1 MARPAAHARLRKPRG
16 ARDDAASSLDI
27 RAVLTAAA
35 FTPTHI
41 QRIMKR
47 YGTTLE
53 RVLRRSPYRL
63 TREVEDL
70 PFVAVDRLARHLGRP
85 KGDRSRV
92 QAGIHETLRHGMR
105 SGHTWLPLARVV
117 KRTATLLSAPASV
130 IEEQCLRGA
139 LDIGGAFLIEQ
150 RGAETVFTSLAL
162 RQIEERIAQALADRA
177 LCPLPPLIPN
187 VDTTVQQMSHT
198 HGLNADQHQAL
209 HSALTKPVTVV
220 TGGPGTGKSYF
231 CHALAAVAT
240 HAHIALLAGAP
251 TGRAAQRLTEV
262 SGLPAATL
270 HRTLAYH
277 PADGTFLHTADFPLA
292 TSLLVIDETS
302 MVDLFLFDAVLRAL
316 PLTARLVLIG
326 DVDQLP
332 SVGPGQ
338 VLADVIASGVAS
350 TVRFTHLY
358 RRSAASQITVSAH
371 QIRDGHVPDLTD
383 NPQSECR
390 FLEEADP
397 ARAIA
402 RVVDL
407 VADEIPTT
415 LDIDPRTDIQVLA
428 PLNIGPLGTQA
439 LNRALQQRL
448 NPDGQR
454 VHLLP
459 ELEFRVGDRVIVTEN
474 NYRLNVFNGDAGTLV
489 RALPE
494 KHVAVVQTGSE
505 EVTFVGKELSAL
517 TLGYA
522 TSVHR
527 AQGGEFPVV
536 VIVLHDLHAPLLQRT
551 LLYTAITRAQRLCV
565 IVGTRSAV
573 AQAIHNVRAA
583 HRYTGLVSAIARAG
597 PIGQRSLA

>member
-1 MARPAAHARLRKPRG
+1 MARHAAHARLRKPRG
-16 ARDDAASSLDI
+16 VRDAAALPLDI

-53 RVLRRSPYRL
+53 RVLRVSPYRL
-63 TREVEDL
+63 TREIEEL
-70 PFVAVDRLARHLGRP
+70 PFVAVDRLARKLGRA

-92 QAGIHETLRHGMR
+92 QAGIHETLRHGLR

-117 KRTATLLSAPASV
+117 KRTGTLLSVPASV

-150 RGAETVFTSLAL
+150 RGEETVFTSLAL
-162 RQIEERIAQALADRA
+162 RRVEERVAQALADRVRV
-177 LCPLPPLIPN
+177 PLPPLVPD
-187 VDTTVQQMSHT
+187 VEATVHHLSRAR
-198 HGLNADQHQAL
+198 GLNPAQHQAL
-209 HSALTKPVTVV
+209 YSALTKPVTGV

-231 CHALAAVAT
+231 CRALAEVAT

-270 HRTLAYH
+270 HRLLAYH
-277 PADGTFLHTADFPLA
+277 PADGTFLHTADSPLA

-358 RRSAASQITVSAH
+358 RRSAESQITVSAH
-371 QIRDGHVPDLTD
+371 HIRDGQMPNLTD

-397 ARAIA
+397 DHAIA

-407 VADEIPTT
+407 VADEMPTT
-415 LDIDPRTDIQVLA
+415 LGIDPRTDIQVLA

-454 VHLLP
+454 VQLLP
-459 ELEFRVGDRVIVTEN
+459 DHEFRVGDRVIVTEN
-474 NYRLNVFNGDAGTLV
+474 NYRLNVFNGDTGTLV
-489 RALPE
+489 RAWPE

-505 EVTFVGKELSAL
+505 EVTFVGKDLSAL

-536 VIVLHDLHAPLLQRT
+536 VLVLHDLHAPLLQRT
-551 LLYTAITRAQRLCV
+551 LLYTAITRAQSLCV

-573 AQAIHNVRAA
+573 AQAIHNVRAV
-583 HRYTGLVSAIARAG
+583 HRYTGLVSAIEHAG
-597 PIGQRSLA
+597 PGGQRHVA